1 MTTVREASIGD
12 ADGISQVSSCLGYTQ
27 SSTEESKKRLEEVIA
42 SDTDI
47 VWIYEDG
54 TKIKGW
60 IHLFVAFRLASEKFA
75 EIGGL
80 VVDQPYQRSG
90 IGRKLVETAIKWS
103 EQKNLSLR
111 VRCNS
116 EREGANKFY
125 KSLGFKFQKTQIV
138 HEQTSS

>member
-27 SSTEESKKRLEEVIA
+27 SSTEESKKRLEEVLA

-47 VWIYEDG
+47 VWIYQDG

-60 IHLFVAFRLASEKFA
+60 IHLFVALRLPSEKFA

-80 VVDQPYQRSG
+80 VVDQSHQRSG

-103 EQKNLSLR
+103 EQNNLSLR

-116 EREGANKFY
+116 EREGAHKFY
-125 KSLGFKFQKTQIV
+125 KSLGFKVQKTQIV

>member
-1 MTTVREASIGD
+1 MTTVREASIRD
-12 ADGISQVSSCLGYTQ
+12 ADGISQVSSCLGYIQ
-27 SSTEESKKRLEEVIA
+27 SSREESKKRLEAVLA

-47 VWIYEDG
+47 VWIYEEG

-60 IHLFVAFRLASEKFA
+60 IHLFVAIRLASEKFA

-80 VVDQPYQRSG
+80 VVDQSYQRSG

-103 EQKNLSLR
+103 EQNNLSLR

-125 KSLGFKFQKTQIV
+125 NSLGFKIQKTQIV

>member
-27 SSTEESKKRLEEVIA
+27 SSTEESKKRLEEVLA

-47 VWIYEDG
+47 VWIYQDG

-60 IHLFVAFRLASEKFA
+60 IHLFVALRLASEKFA

-80 VVDQPYQRSG
+80 VVDQSHQRSG

-103 EQKNLSLR
+103 EQNNLSLR

-116 EREGANKFY
+116 EREGAHKFY
-125 KSLGFKFQKTQIV
+125 KSLGFKVQKTQIV

>member
-27 SSTEESKKRLEEVIA
+27 SSTEESKKRLEEVLA

-47 VWIYEDG
+47 VWIYQDG

-60 IHLFVAFRLASEKFA
+60 IHLFVALRLASEKFA

-80 VVDQPYQRSG
+80 VVDQSYQRSG

-103 EQKNLSLR
+103 EQNNLSLR

-116 EREGANKFY
+116 EREGAHKFY
-125 KSLGFKFQKTQIV
+125 KSLGFKVQKTQIV

>member
-27 SSTEESKKRLEEVIA
+27 SSTEESKKRLEEVLA

-47 VWIYEDG
+47 VWIYQDG

-60 IHLFVAFRLASEKFA
+60 IHLFVALRLASEKFA

-80 VVDQPYQRSG
+80 VVDQSHQRSG
-90 IGRKLVETAIKWS
+90 IGRKI
-103 EQKNLSLR
+103 
-111 VRCNS
+111 
-116 EREGANKFY
+116 F
-125 KSLGFKFQKTQIV
+125 KSSVQL
-138 HEQTSS
+138 

>member
-27 SSTEESKKRLEEVIA
+27 SSTEESKKRLEEVLA

-47 VWIYEDG
+47 VWIYQDG

-60 IHLFVAFRLASEKFA
+60 IHLFVAIRLASEKFA

-80 VVDQPYQRSG
+80 VVDQSHQRSG

-103 EQKNLSLR
+103 EQNNLSLR

-116 EREGANKFY
+116 EREGAHKFY
-125 KSLGFKFQKTQIV
+125 KSLGFKVQKTQIV

>member
-1 MTTVREASIGD
+1 MTTVREASIRD

-27 SSTEESKKRLEEVIA
+27 SSTEESKKRLEEVLA

-47 VWIYEDG
+47 VWIYQDG

-60 IHLFVAFRLASEKFA
+60 IHLFVALRLASEKFA

-80 VVDQPYQRSG
+80 VVDQSHQRSG

-103 EQKNLSLR
+103 EQNNLSLR

-116 EREGANKFY
+116 EREGAHKFY
-125 KSLGFKFQKTQIV
+125 KSLGFKVQKTQIV

>member
-27 SSTEESKKRLEEVIA
+27 SSTEESKKRLEEVLA

-47 VWIYEDG
+47 VWIYQDG

-60 IHLFVAFRLASEKFA
+60 IHLFVALRLASEKFA

-80 VVDQPYQRSG
+80 VVDQSHQRSG

-103 EQKNLSLR
+103 EQNNLSLR

-125 KSLGFKFQKTQIV
+125 KSMGFKVQKQQIV

>member
-1 MTTVREASIGD
+1 MTSVREASIGD
-12 ADGISQVSSCLGYTQ
+12 VDGISQVSSGLGYTQ
-27 SSTEESKKRLEEVIA
+27 SSTEESKKRLEEVLA
-42 SDTDI
+42 SNTDI
-47 VWIYEDG
+47 VWIYQDG

-60 IHLFVAFRLASEKFA
+60 IHLFVALRLASGKFA

-103 EQKNLSLR
+103 AQNNLSLR

-125 KSLGFKFQKTQIV
+125 KSLGFKVQKTQIV
-138 HEQTSS
+138 HEQTFS

>member
-1 MTTVREASIGD
+1 MTTVREASIRD
-12 ADGISQVSSCLGYTQ
+12 ADGISQVSSCLGYIQ
-27 SSTEESKKRLEEVIA
+27 SSREESKKRLEAVLA

-47 VWIYEDG
+47 VWIYEEG

-60 IHLFVAFRLASEKFA
+60 IHLFVAIRLASEKFA

-80 VVDQPYQRSG
+80 VVDQSYQRSG

-103 EQKNLSLR
+103 EQNNLSLR

-125 KSLGFKFQKTQIV
+125 KSLGFKIQKTQIV

>member
-1 MTTVREASIGD
+1 MTTVREASIRD
-12 ADGISQVSSCLGYTQ
+12 ADGISQVSSCLGYIQ
-27 SSTEESKKRLEEVIA
+27 SSREESKKRLEAVLA

-47 VWIYEDG
+47 VWIYEEG

-60 IHLFVAFRLASEKFA
+60 IHLFVAIRLASEKFA

-80 VVDQPYQRSG
+80 VVDQSYQRSG

-103 EQKNLSLR
+103 EQNNLSLR

-116 EREGANKFY
+116 EREGAKNFY
-125 KSLGFKFQKTQIV
+125 KSLGFKVQKTQIV

>member
-1 MTTVREASIGD
+1 MTAVREASIGD

-27 SSTEESKKRLEEVIA
+27 SSTEESKKRLEEVLA

-47 VWIYEDG
+47 VWIYQDG

-60 IHLFVAFRLASEKFA
+60 IHLFVALRLASEKFA

-80 VVDQPYQRSG
+80 VVDQSHQRSG

-103 EQKNLSLR
+103 EQNNLSLR

-116 EREGANKFY
+116 EREGAHKFY
-125 KSLGFKFQKTQIV
+125 KSLGFKVQKTQIV

>member
-1 MTTVREASIGD
+1 MTTVREASIRD
-12 ADGISQVSSCLGYTQ
+12 VDGISQVSSCLGYTQ
-27 SSTEESKKRLEEVIA
+27 SSREESKKRLAEVLA

-47 VWIYEDG
+47 VWIYEEG

-60 IHLFVAFRLASEKFA
+60 IHLFVAIRLASEKFA

-80 VVDQPYQRSG
+80 VVDQSHQRSG

-103 EQKNLSLR
+103 EQNNLSLR

-125 KSLGFKFQKTQIV
+125 KSMGFKVQKQQIV
-138 HEQTSS
+138 HEQTS

>member
-1 MTTVREASIGD
+1 MTTVREASIRD
-12 ADGISQVSSCLGYTQ
+12 ADGISQVSSCLGYIQ
-27 SSTEESKKRLEEVIA
+27 SSREESKKRLEAVLA

-47 VWIYEDG
+47 VWIYEEG

-60 IHLFVAFRLASEKFA
+60 IHLFVAIRLASEKFA

-80 VVDQPYQRSG
+80 VVDQSYQRSG

-103 EQKNLSLR
+103 EQNNLSLR

-125 KSLGFKFQKTQIV
+125 KSLGFKVQKTQIV